1 MPNKRQKQVEL
12 KRKRNR
18 IILLT
23 FGILFFIYL
32 TLSFIFD
39 ENGFLRYIKLKS
51 FKKDIQVEI
60 NLIKKQ
66 NEETKKQ
73 IDAMKKDPNLVEE
86 LARGQ
91 GLMKEGELIFQFK
104 DEQ

>member
-1 MPNKRQKQVEL
+1 MPNKRREQVEL

-18 IILLT
+18 ILLLT

-32 TLSFIFD
+32 THSFIFD
-39 ENGFLRYIKLKS
+39 ENGLLRYIKLRS
-51 FKKDIQVEI
+51 LKKNIQVEI

-73 IDAMKKDPNLVEE
+73 IDTLKKDPNLAEE
-86 LARGQ
+86 LARQQ
-91 GLMKEGELIFQFK
+91 GLMKEGELIFQFEN
-104 DEQ
+104 EQ